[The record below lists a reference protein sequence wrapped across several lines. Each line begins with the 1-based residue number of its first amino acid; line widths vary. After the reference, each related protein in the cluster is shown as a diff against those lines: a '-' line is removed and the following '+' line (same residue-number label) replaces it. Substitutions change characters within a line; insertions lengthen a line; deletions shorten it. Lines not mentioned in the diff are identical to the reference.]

1 MATRTL
7 HMVSLGC
14 PKNRVD
20 SEIML
25 GAAAQAGYS
34 LVGEAADA
42 NVIVVNT
49 CGFIESA
56 KRESIDAIFEMAQH
70 KDSGACDKLV
80 VTGCLAQRHHAE
92 LAAQIPEID
101 HLLGSGD
108 LMRLKEVLA
117 GKAAR
122 DLVGSAAG
130 YLVHA
135 TDRRVISTGRV
146 SAYVKIAEG
155 CDRKCAFCVIPS
167 LRGLHRSR
175 PLHDV
180 VREVEQL
187 ASHGVFEVNLVS
199 QDTISYGKDLG
210 GERRWR
216 IADLVE
222 QVAAVRGI
230 RWVRLLYLYPDELDD
245 ALLELLAGHPN
256 VLPYIDMPMQHASDA
271 VLRRMKRGHSKPR
284 LRKTIERLRQR
295 VPGLTLRT
303 AFIVG
308 FPGETEHDFEELV
321 EFVRWA
327 RFDRLGVFRYSDE
340 DSASSFGLQ
349 DKVTARDSYN
359 RARRL
364 MAVQRPIAL
373 KANQAMVGSSV
384 QVLVEGASQEHEL
397 VVVGRH
403 AGQAP
408 DIDGQV
414 WFTNSDVAPG
424 QLWNAR
430 VVQAT
435 DYDLV
440 VETEGEPLAKASGRA
455 RRGLP
460 VIGA

>member
-1 MATRTL
+1 
-7 HMVSLGC
+7 MVSLGC

-25 GAAAQAGYS
+25 GAATQSGYDLVSDPSQAR
-34 LVGEAADA
+34 
-42 NVIVVNT
+42 VIVVNT

-56 KRESIDAIFEMAQH
+56 KRESIDAIFEMASH
-70 KDSGACDKLV
+70 KEHGACERLV

-108 LMRLKEVLA
+108 LMRLGEVLR
-117 GKAAR
+117 GKASR
-122 DLVGSAAG
+122 DLVGGAAG

-135 TDRRVISTGRV
+135 TDRRVLSTGRA

-155 CDRKCAFCVIPS
+155 CDRQCAFCVIPI
-167 LRGLHRSR
+167 LRGKHRSR
-175 PLHDV
+175 PIEDV

-187 ASHGVFEVNLVS
+187 AAQGVFEINLVS
-199 QDTISYGKDLG
+199 QDTTVYGRDLAG
-210 GERRWR
+210 RARQSL
-216 IADLVE
+216 ADLVKR
-222 QVAAVRGI
+222 VADVPGI
-230 RWVRLLYLYPDELDD
+230 RWVRILYLYPDDLDD
-245 ALLELLAGHPN
+245 ALLELLGGHPN
-256 VLPYIDMPMQHASDA
+256 VLPYVDMPMQHASDS
-271 VLRRMKRGHSKPR
+271 VLKRMRRGHSKAR
-284 LRKTIERLRQR
+284 LRKTIERLRTR
-295 VPGLTLRT
+295 IAKLTLRT

-308 FPGETEHDFEELV
+308 FPGETADDFEQLV
-321 EFVRWA
+321 EFVQWA

-340 DSASSFGLQ
+340 TDAPSFAMSNKVAS
-349 DKVTARDSYN
+349 RESYN

-364 MAVQRPIAL
+364 MAVQRPIARS
-373 KANQAMVGSSV
+373 ANRSLLGSSV

-397 VVVGRH
+397 VMAGRH

-414 WFTNSDVAPG
+414 WFTDSEVVTG
-424 QLWNAR
+424 QLWNAK

-440 VETEGEPLAKASGRA
+440 VETLGSPLITPAKSKA

-460 VIGA
+460 VIGG